1 MIHTLNNYE
10 RTCQTL
16 DDLLRDIEN
25 RLHILIEGSG
35 VIWSSHLGNRDKLLN
50 VLGRVIGSTTG
61 GLGFMM
67 KHVNIE
73 KIIKAL

>member
-1 MIHTLNNYE
+1 M
-10 RTCQTL
+10 
-16 DDLLRDIEN
+16 
-25 RLHILIEGSG
+25 
-35 VIWSSHLGNRDKLLN
+35 LN

-73 KIIKAL
+73 KFIKALQEHLQVLKIEKD